1 MAVNTTS
8 VLTNSLRAE
17 YLAEYLGAVYAR
29 RVYDQ
34 FAFPI
39 SQDKDV
45 LQRSSS
51 VNVPFISSMT
61 LNEAAISETV
71 DITPQTLVDGTASIT
86 PTSRGDAI
94 QDSELLLLQNYTDYA
109 AERFKIVGEAM
120 QDSVEVLACA
130 AALQGSLVL
139 RAAARASLDAGT
151 AGHRLA
157 YADLAQAEIQMQA
170 LRCPMFE
177 GGGFAALMGGEP
189 YYDLITTTPIL
200 GIGQYQDQSIFLN
213 GEIGKVGNLRILV
226 SPFAKV
232 FGGAGADNGTG
243 AAATTLAAKASPL
256 AKTITVASATSVQ
269 YGQFVTIG
277 TEETGST
284 FYSMNERVKY
294 VSEAS
299 TVITIVGQGSN
310 GGLKYEHASGAGVRN
325 ADSVHPIIVGGPKS
339 IAKVFASD
347 VGEYGQVIG
356 PKPSGLLD
364 QFVSLGWKWYGA
376 YGRIA
381 ENWLHRLEVS
391 SSLDA

>member
-120 QDSVEVLACA
+120 QDSVEVLAIA

-170 LRCPMFE
+170 LRCP
-177 GGGFAALMGGEP
+177 
-189 YYDLITTTPIL
+189 
-200 GIGQYQDQSIFLN
+200 S
-213 GEIGKVGNLRILV
+213 
-226 SPFAKV
+226 
-232 FGGAGADNGTG
+232 TG
-243 AAATTLAAKASPL
+243 R
-256 AKTITVASATSVQ
+256 
-269 YGQFVTIG
+269 
-277 TEETGST
+277 
-284 FYSMNERVKY
+284 N
-294 VSEAS
+294 
-299 TVITIVGQGSN
+299 SN
-310 GGLKYEHASGAGVRN
+310 AGVTLPH
-325 ADSVHPIIVGGPKS
+325 V
-339 IAKVFASD
+339 
-347 VGEYGQVIG
+347 
-356 PKPSGLLD
+356 
-364 QFVSLGWKWYGA
+364 
-376 YGRIA
+376 
-381 ENWLHRLEVS
+381 
-391 SSLDA
+391 